1 MTRLYHSP
9 GSRSTRVLWMLEETG
24 APYDLTLLTGDER
37 RAPEFVVH
45 HPLGRVPVL
54 ELDDGGDMIESIAI
68 CLQLADLHPESDLIG
83 PLGSAR
89 RAKAYQW
96 SIFALA
102 EIESP
107 LIDLRR
113 AGAAGEDLAPGLER
127 VGKAFAVIAAALGD
141 RDWLIGNGFT
151 VADVICASIIGLAH
165 SRGLVAERHPT
176 VAAYVDRAHARPAYV
191 RAQAAGRPPE

>member
-1 MTRLYHSP
+1 
-9 GSRSTRVLWMLEETG
+9 MLEETG
-24 APYDLTLLTGDER
+24 APYELTVLTRDER

-83 PLGSAR
+83 PLGSAL

-102 EIESP
+102 EIETP

-113 AGAAGEDLAPGLER
+113 TSEAGEDLAAGLER
-127 VGKAFAVIAAALGD
+127 FGKAITVIADTLGD
-141 RDWLIGNGFT
+141 RDWLIGNDFT
-151 VADVICASIIGLAH
+151 VADVVCASVIGLGH
-165 SRGLVAERHPT
+165 SRGMVADRWPT
-176 VAAYVDRAHARPAYV
+176 VAAYVDRARARPAYE
-191 RAQAAGRPPE
+191 RAQAAGRAPE